1 MSRYCAS
8 CGTEVDDTAIFCPT
22 CGQPIDQEVET
33 AIPPAPG
40 WPDPSD
46 AAAAED
52 PYGAPTRPFEPPADA
67 PPAPGRGWSAAPNA
81 EPEPEPVP
89 RQPEP
94 IRPVS
99 ERRATPDAEAPMP
112 PERAAAPPSAP
123 APVDR
128 TPAPASAPAAPAAP
142 APAQP
147 SPTSTASPLAS
158 LPITAPVT
166 LSGWLVGVG
175 AGVAAIGALIS
186 LFDSV
191 GAVVDLLLLI
201 ALAAVALSVFF
212 SAVLPAFAQL
222 RLATLAIVL
231 VAFGAAM
238 DRLLVGIAGAGELLL
253 FLGTAA
259 AVIGV
264 LLLELGRDQPLG
276 GPHS

>member
-40 WPDPSD
+40 WPEPSD
-46 AAAAED
+46 AAAED
-52 PYGAPTRPFEPPADA
+52 PYGAPTRPFEPPAEP
-67 PPAPGRGWSAAPNA
+67 PPAPDWGQAQAAPSP
-81 EPEPEPVP
+81 EPEPVPREPEPVP

-112 PERAAAPPSAP
+112 PE
-123 APVDR
+123 
-128 TPAPASAPAAPAAP
+128 PAAPSA
-142 APAQP
+142 
-147 SPTSTASPLAS
+147 TSTASPLAN

-166 LSGWLVGVG
+166 LSGWLVGIG
-175 AGVAAIGALIS
+175 AGVAALGALIS

-201 ALAAVALSVFF
+201 ALAGVALSVFF
-212 SAVLPAFAQL
+212 SASLPAFAQL
-222 RLATLAIVL
+222 RLATMVIVL
-231 VAFGAAM
+231 VAFGVAL

-264 LLLELGRDQPLG
+264 ILLELGRDQPLG